1 MNKAEKR
8 ENLERFAKK
17 RKWLD
22 GRKKDVLLLFTLGFA
37 LIFASWKIFYT
48 GEEGKTASVVSG
60 SESEEKIS
68 RLLQEIDGV
77 GDANVMICETEEG
90 VQSVVVVCEGAK
102 DLQVVLNVREAVA
115 AALGTEEKAVKIYL
129 KKE

>member
-1 MNKAEKR
+1 MNKTIQKATS
-8 ENLERFAKK
+8 AKK
-17 RKWLD
+17 RPLIHGKV
-22 GRKKDVLLLFTLGFA
+22 KDVLLLSVLALT
-37 LIFASWKIFYT
+37 LIFSAWKIFYND
-48 GEEGKTASVVSG
+48 EDDERASVL
-60 SESEEKIS
+60 SESESERKVS

-90 VQSVVVVCEGAK
+90 VQSVVVVCDGA
-102 DLQVVLNVREAVA
+102 DNFYVVMRVREAVA